1 MTTIIIKKI
10 ILHMVFKY
18 EVKMKKSAKS
28 KFHPK
33 FYNNFEFLFISIIS
47 KFMQLFKLGKNKNS
61 ASNMVKLNNIFE
73 IIELRKKL
81 LLYKFIK
88 FNNQFYSTPTI
99 PAFPSHPYDK
109 MVEKGG
115 LNFYQ
120 AGTTSKLQIDSVFLA
135 VTNKCNLHCKY
146 CYEKFNINKQKSI
159 PVSKWTEII
168 SKLQNKGV
176 NIFILT
182 GGEPLLEFDKLIEIL
197 NLSDTHQ
204 SDFHIHT
211 SGASITKEKV
221 KALKKAGLKA
231 AAVGLDNYDAQKHDK
246 MRGKGSFE
254 EAVKALKL
262 FNNEGILTY
271 INFCAHKEIINDGG
285 LFKYLDFV
293 KNLNVSM
300 IQLLE
305 PRPCG
310 GYFNND
316 FENWL
321 NIEDK
326 MQLKQFTIL
335 ANKSR
340 KYRNHPLIYYV
351 AHVESKTQLGCHMGG
366 LSHFYINSG
375 GDVCPCVFFPVT
387 YGNILSE
394 DIYTIFKRMRE
405 NIPFPILSDCPSM
418 ILTKEIV
425 QIYKNENE
433 IPIKYTRIQNSLN
446 NLFNNEL

>member
-1 MTTIIIKKI
+1 
-10 ILHMVFKY
+10 
-18 EVKMKKSAKS
+18 MKKSDAS
-28 KFHPK
+28 EFNPK
-33 FYNNFEFLFISIIS
+33 FYNNLEFIIISIIS
-47 KFMQLFKLGKNKNS
+47 AFKQIFKLDKNKNAVS
-61 ASNMVKLNNIFE
+61 KFLKLNSIFE

-99 PAFPSHPYDK
+99 PAFPSHAYDK

-115 LNFYQ
+115 LKFYQ
-120 AGTTSKLQIDSVFLA
+120 SGTSIKSQIDSVFLA
-135 VTNKCNLHCKY
+135 VTNRCNLHCKY
-146 CYEKFNINKQKSI
+146 CYEKFNLNKQKSI
-159 PVSKWTEII
+159 PVNKWLEII
-168 SKLQNKGV
+168 SKLQKKGV

-197 NLSDTHQ
+197 NFSDTNQ

-211 SGASITKEKV
+211 SGASITEDKV

-231 AAVGLDNYDAQKHDK
+231 AAVGLDNYDEQKHDQI
-246 MRGKGSFE
+246 RGKGSFE
-254 EAVKALKL
+254 NAVKALNL

-271 INFCAHKEIINDGG
+271 VNFCAHKEIINGDG
-285 LFKYLDFV
+285 LLKYFDFV
-293 KNLNVSM
+293 KNLNISI

-310 GYFNND
+310 GYLNNGFD
-316 FENWL
+316 NWL
-321 NIEDK
+321 TLEDK
-326 MQLKQFTIL
+326 IRLNEFTIL
-335 ANKSR
+335 ANKNR
-340 KYRNHPLIYYV
+340 KYKNHPLVYYV
-351 AHVESKTQLGCHMGG
+351 AHIESKTQLGCHMGG

-394 DIYTIFKRMRE
+394 DINTIFNRMRE
-405 NIPFPILSDCPSM
+405 SIPFPILSDCPSM
-418 ILTKEIV
+418 ILSKEIV
-425 QIYKNENE
+425 QIYKNEDE